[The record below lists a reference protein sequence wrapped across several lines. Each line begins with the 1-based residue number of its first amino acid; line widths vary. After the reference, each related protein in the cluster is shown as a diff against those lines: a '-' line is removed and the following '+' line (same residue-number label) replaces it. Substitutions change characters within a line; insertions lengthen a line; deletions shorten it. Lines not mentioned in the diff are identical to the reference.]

1 MLKFQI
7 PSIVNNETTF
17 ILMKF
22 QMPLITILLELLMIS
37 NLLSDFRRK
46 NIKYFQHYKGD
57 HSRNK
62 NRFRSFLGHCHHF
75 SSRGIFLLTASLL
88 AKHFRI

>member
-1 MLKFQI
+1 MKQTL
-7 PSIVNNETTF
+7 

-46 NIKYFQHYKGD
+46 NIKYLQHYKGD
-57 HSRNK
+57 DSRNK
-62 NRFRSFLGHCHHF
+62 NRFGSFLGHCHHF
-75 SSRGIFLLTASLL
+75 SSRGFFLLAASLL